1 MAATVCQ
8 AQEELLAG
16 FKICWPPKYVPSYHT
31 WFMMSIERNVEI
43 QGRHLTSSRA
53 KNGKIGTKTHKSAL
67 KGAQLYYNIFGLDRA
82 IT

>member
-8 AQEELLAG
+8 AQEELFAG
-16 FKICWPPKYVPSYHT
+16 SKICWAPKYVPSYHT
-31 WFMMSIERNVEI
+31 WVMMSIERNVEI
-43 QGRHLTSSRA
+43 HGRHLTSCRA
-53 KNGKIGTKTHKSAL
+53 KNGKIGTSTPKSAL